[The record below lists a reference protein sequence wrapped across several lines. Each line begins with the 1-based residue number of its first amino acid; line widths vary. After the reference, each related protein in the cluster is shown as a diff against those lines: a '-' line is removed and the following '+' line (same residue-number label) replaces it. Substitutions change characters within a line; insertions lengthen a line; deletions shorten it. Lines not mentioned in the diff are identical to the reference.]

1 MHHRFAQLCL
11 VLALVMG
18 WAVPSAYGNLLGL
31 SKREL
36 HDVMTLGRAISELQP
51 RLDDEKSVQYALGIY
66 KAAKHY
72 RIDPRLLIAI
82 AHQETSF
89 RENLP
94 EGAAGEIGLCQI
106 RKNWLSNGEFVKEFG
121 KRSIRDLHS
130 PEQNFLFAAWILR
143 DLKDANPQKETV
155 PWWTYYNAR
164 KLKNRVQYYMH
175 VNRKLERIHKY
186 GPVRTAERVMAS
198 TTSEDGIEK
207 LALGSAPQPKS
218 ARPKSRVRVPSK
230 NDFVY
235 TASAGPSTT
244 WISNAVNSL
253 SKQGGNASEGKW
265 SGHHSPKKGSRSP
278 SLRRT
283 ISELGTV
290 N

>member
-11 VLALVMG
+11 VIALVTG
-18 WAVPSAYGNLLGL
+18 SVVPSAYGNLLGL

-36 HDVMTLGRAISELQP
+36 HDVMTLGRAISDLQP
-51 RLDDEKSVQYALGIY
+51 RLGDEKSVQYALGIY

-106 RKNWLSNGEFVKEFG
+106 RKNWLGNKEFVREFG
-121 KRSIRDLHS
+121 KRSVRDLHN
-130 PEQNFLFAAWILR
+130 PEKNFLFAAWILR
-143 DLKDANPQKETV
+143 DLKEANSEKETV

-164 KLKNRVQYYMH
+164 QLKNRVRYYMH
-175 VNRKLERIHKY
+175 VNRKLERISKY
-186 GPVRTAERVMAS
+186 GPVRTAERAMAS
-198 TTSEDGIEK
+198 TSEDGLEK
-207 LALGSAPQPKS
+207 LALESSPLRNAPK
-218 ARPKSRVRVPSK
+218 AKSRVRIPSK
-230 NDFVY
+230 SNFVY
-235 TASAGPSTT
+235 TASAGPSAN
-244 WISNAVNSL
+244 WISNAVNAL
-253 SKQGGNASEGKW
+253 SKEGGRTREGKW
-265 SGHHSPKKGSRSP
+265 SGHHSPKKVNRSP

-283 ISELGTV
+283 ISELGSI